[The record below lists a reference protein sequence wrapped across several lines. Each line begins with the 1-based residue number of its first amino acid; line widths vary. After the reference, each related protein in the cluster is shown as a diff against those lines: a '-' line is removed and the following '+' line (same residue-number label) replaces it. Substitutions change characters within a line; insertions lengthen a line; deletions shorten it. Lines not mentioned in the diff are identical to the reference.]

1 MNRDAAKVALSLA
14 KAMQEDVNQRWLPP
28 AEVQPS
34 LKEPVVPVVLFK
46 NSRRNYLTRVVH
58 QINTTYQNACY
69 DACAVMLRRLVET
82 LIIEAF
88 EAKKI
93 DSKIKGRTG
102 EFFTLRDLVTA
113 AQNET
118 TWNMGR
124 SAKAALGRL
133 KNVGDIAAHSRR
145 HNTTRHEI
153 DDLIP
158 DLRIVAQELLVL
170 ANLR

>member
-1 MNRDAAKVALSLA
+1 
-14 KAMQEDVNQRWLPP
+14 MQEDVNQRWLRP

-102 EFFTLRDLVTA
+102 AFFRLRDLVTA